1 MSWVT
6 CTLPE
11 CTIPG
16 WWPVK
21 VYSFCNISI
30 SFLVH
35 FHLHFYSF
43 LFYFLPVIVHHVP
56 SLSYHFLRCPIIV
69 YEVANEFPNEFA
81 NKILDGV
88 PDEVA
93 NEVANEQTSNPQKI
107 KLPMIITWSCTWW
120 RNKVEV
126 KCKLIVSPFSNVWL
140 PEYLI
145 DSVADRHCACTARS
159 ILSGKPWVSEWCL
172 KRT

>member
-1 MSWVT
+1 VPNAEDLAPEVESKVKDSEAKVEIAEKMAMEAEKNP
-6 CTLPE
+6 LPAE
-11 CTIPG
+11 ERAELGDVYTTSRVYQCTIPG

-21 VYSFCNISI
+21 VYSFCIFCNISI

-56 SLSYHFLRCPIIV
+56 SLSYNFLRCPIIV
-69 YEVANEFPNEFA
+69 YEVANEVPNEFA

-107 KLPMIITWSCTWW
+107 KLPMIIT
-120 RNKVEV
+120 
-126 KCKLIVSPFSNVWL
+126 
-140 PEYLI
+140 
-145 DSVADRHCACTARS
+145 
-159 ILSGKPWVSEWCL
+159 
-172 KRT
+172 

>member
-1 MSWVT
+1 MSSPCARNWKMPNAEDLAPEVESKVKDSEAKVEIAEKMAMEAEKNPLPAEERAGMSWVT

-69 YEVANEFPNEFA
+69 YEVANEVPNEFA

-107 KLPMIITWSCTWW
+107 KLPMIIT
-120 RNKVEV
+120 
-126 KCKLIVSPFSNVWL
+126 
-140 PEYLI
+140 
-145 DSVADRHCACTARS
+145 
-159 ILSGKPWVSEWCL
+159 
-172 KRT
+172 